1 MSFEDENKKV
11 ADGQPTTSNQSG
23 DVTENP
29 VTPEPEA
36 GPDEQD
42 NFHEDESQDANE
54 IEAEVTEPSIS
65 DQENDLGADLDSGI
79 PKDNVDDPVHDT
91 SDLEDENR
99 YSSKDE
105 DFSETPTATTGTGTS
120 DGSAPTESKEKSG
133 FNPESIT
140 SNEQVQKAVTF
151 SKNYFAI
158 FLRKLKRPSSD
169 VLDVPQYYGY
179 VTFLLVALAQ
189 AILVV
194 TEVSRIATLLLGGFA
209 SFLGTDYFTPTFTD
223 FLRLVILFLILNGL
237 AVAAVFAT
245 SKWLSQSTDSFHV
258 ITNRLAGFLSPV
270 IVVLLAGIICVI
282 LSIFPLSVT
291 ALLFAASVIG
301 VATGIVFVLSDHVR
315 GSKHRLNDYYIISG
329 ILLALV
335 IIDALIIRLLG
346 GI

>member
-29 VTPEPEA
+29 VTLEPEA

-65 DQENDLGADLDSGI
+65 DQENDLDG
-79 PKDNVDDPVHDT
+79 DDE
-91 SDLEDENR
+91 SR
-99 YSSKDE
+99 YSSEDE
-105 DFSETPTATTGTGTS
+105 DFSETPNATTGTGTS
-120 DGSAPTESKEKSG
+120 DGSTPTENKEKSG

>member
-36 GPDEQD
+36 SPDEQD
-42 NFHEDESQDANE
+42 NFHEAELQDANE

-65 DQENDLGADLDSGI
+65 DQENDLDG
-79 PKDNVDDPVHDT
+79 DDE
-91 SDLEDENR
+91 SR
-99 YSSKDE
+99 YSSEDE

>member
-23 DVTENP
+23 DATENP

-36 GPDEQD
+36 SPDEQD
-42 NFHEDESQDANE
+42 NFHEDESQDASE

-65 DQENDLGADLDSGI
+65 DQENVLGADLDSGI
-79 PKDNVDDPVHDT
+79 PKDNVDDRVHDT
-91 SDLEDENR
+91 SDDENR
-99 YSSKDE
+99 YSSEGE
-105 DFSETPTATTGTGTS
+105 DFSETPNATTGTGTS

-194 TEVSRIATLLLGGFA
+194 TEVSRISTVLLGGFA
-209 SFLGTDYFTPTFTD
+209 SFLSTDYFTPTFTD

-301 VATGIVFVLSDHVR
+301 VATGIVFVLSDYVR
-315 GSKHRLNDYYIISG
+315 GSKHKLNDFYIISG

-335 IIDALIIRLLG
+335 IVDALIIRLLG